1 MAMLNNQMVYKTT
14 LTSSFSEHLER
25 KNVGP
30 TIPKPVLLQNEK
42 AFAQGCLPEEL
53 FDNNLRLSHTF
64 AVEAYALRTE
74 IAVNRSGRILPAS
87 REWIHPWAHDMRRP
101 DDRSVICDAVP
112 RVDLSSQFSQAFA
125 CGCTE
130 EDLRSAC
137 AASPIG
143 GCGWKAIQRILFWD
157 L

>member
-1 MAMLNNQMVYKTT
+1 MPTPRSGWCGETGYQNEAHLYKTT

-64 AVEAYALRTE
+64 AVEEYALRTE
-74 IAVNRSGRILPAS
+74 IAVNHSGRILPAS
-87 REWIHPWAHDMRRP
+87 REWIHPWATCRRRP
-101 DDRSVICDAVP
+101 DDRSAMP
-112 RVDLSSQFSQAFA
+112 R
-125 CGCTE
+125 CGTPRGSFYPVQPS
-130 EDLRSAC
+130 LRLRLHGR
-137 AASPIG
+137 AAR
-143 GCGWKAIQRILFWD
+143 KAIQRILFWD